1 MIVDHAEIYIC
12 GGKGGDGCMSFRREK
27 YIPKGG
33 PDGGDG
39 GDGGSVWAVASP
51 QVETL
56 LDFSGRHHWI
66 ARNGVPGMGKRKSG
80 HQGEDILIEMP
91 VGTLIYDRQTDIL
104 IKDLATKGDRICI
117 AEGGKGGRGNAH
129 FARATH
135 QVPREFETGEPG
147 QERWLRLDLK
157 LIADVGLVGLPNAG
171 KSTLLSRLSRAKPK
185 IANYPFTTLR
195 PQLGIV
201 ELSGHR
207 RFVMADIPGLIEGAH
222 QGAGLGDEF
231 LRHIERTSVILH
243 IVDVGGTFG
252 EVDPVES
259 YRTIRRELERYSPA
273 LAEKAEIVVANKVD
287 AVGDSTSVEDFAKAL
302 DRPVLPIS
310 AIVGTGVS
318 SMLEKL
324 WQLIHPAVER
334 EEAPLAPIPNP
345 EGTS

>member
-12 GGKGGDGCMSFRREK
+12 GGKGGDGCLSFRREK

-51 QVETL
+51 HVETL
-56 LDFSGRHHWI
+56 LDFSGRHHWN
-66 ARNGVPGMGKRKSG
+66 AGNGKPGMGKCKFGRN
-80 HQGEDILIEMP
+80 GEDIVIEMP
-91 VGTLIYDRQTDIL
+91 VGTLIYDRQADIL
-104 IKDLATKGDRICI
+104 IKDLANNDDRVCI
-117 AEGGKGGRGNAH
+117 AAGGKGGRGNAH
-129 FARATH
+129 FARPEH
-135 QVPREFETGEPG
+135 QVPREFEPGEAG

-185 IANYPFTTLR
+185 IASYPFTTLQ

-222 QGAGLGDEF
+222 QGAGLGGEF

-243 IVDVGGTFG
+243 LVDVGGTFG
-252 EVDPVES
+252 EADPVEA
-259 YRTIRRELERYSPA
+259 YRTIRRELEQYSPT
-273 LAEKAEIVVANKVD
+273 LAAKEEIVVANKVD
-287 AVGDSTSVEDFAKAL
+287 LVGDPTSVEEFAETLK
-302 DRPVLPIS
+302 RPVLPIS
-310 AIVGTGVS
+310 AIAGTGVS
-318 SMLEKL
+318 PMVEKI
-324 WQLIHPAVER
+324 WQLLHADDSQEDK
-334 EEAPLAPIPNP
+334 PLPPRPLP